1 MEELRGFNLDKL
13 YRKLFLPDAEFIAST
28 PKKTDRAD
36 DPLQAREICFMG
48 AESLLKCIQE
58 QWSGEAEELRSAPG

>member
-1 MEELRGFNLDKL
+1 MQKHHFWNVFLSFDCVHQTIMEELRGFNLDKL

-36 DPLQAREICFMG
+36 DSLQAREICFMG
-48 AESLLKCIQE
+48 AESL
-58 QWSGEAEELRSAPG
+58 